1 MTLPA
6 DRRRAVLRTSL
17 GVGVATGA
25 YGVSFGALATA
36 SGLDVLQAC
45 ALSLLAFSGASQFA
59 FVGVV
64 SGGGPLLSGTAT
76 SVLLGARNGFYGLR
90 IAEILRVRGA
100 RRLAAAQLTIDESTA
115 VAVAQ
120 PEEAAARLGF
130 WSTGLSIYVLWNLA
144 TLVGALGGTAMG
156 DPATW
161 GLDAA
166 APAAFLALVAP
177 RLQGRR
183 PVLVAVVAAVLAL
196 ALVPVSPAGVPVMAG
211 ALLAVTGAVLVRAST
226 TSAGA

>member
-1 MTLPA
+1 MTLPPE
-6 DRRRAVLRTSL
+6 RRRAVLRTSL

-64 SGGGPLLSGTAT
+64 AGGGALLSGTAT

-90 IAEILRVRGA
+90 IAEILRVRGV

-120 PEEAAARLGF
+120 PEEPAARLGF
-130 WSTGLSIYVLWNLA
+130 WSTGLAIYVLWNLA
-144 TLVGALGGTAMG
+144 TLVGAIGGTAMG
-156 DPATW
+156 DPAEW

-183 PVLVAVVAAVLAL
+183 TVLVAVVAALLAL

-211 ALLAVTGAVLVRAST
+211 ALLAVTGAVLVRAS
-226 TSAGA
+226 AQVPR